1 MLSWK
6 TFIHNMPI
14 NVEFV
19 LFSILK
25 VVGRKWIFVISSH
38 ETNLQIT
45 MFIFL
50 SFEIIL
56 HQPFMYIDLFLTSGR
71 RSIPRSTLA
80 LQVSG
85 SLKFVTMITAKH
97 YQVVVL
103 HARLT
108 AYQPIL
114 WWNKTFTR
122 C

>member
-1 MLSWK
+1 MDL
-6 TFIHNMPI
+6 
-14 NVEFV
+14 
-19 LFSILK
+19 
-25 VVGRKWIFVISSH
+25 VISSH